1 MTIVIGGYLL
11 YSSVSVVKIGA
22 PLKRRGLRI
31 CLNLLNA
38 VVRIDVLETTFTA
51 GAKRSIRSVGSGI
64 IMLDDRREDYVLLI
78 SRDNETSVLRV
89 GLR

>member
-1 MTIVIGGYLL
+1 MHREF
-11 YSSVSVVKIGA
+11 A
-22 PLKRRGLRI
+22 A
-31 CLNLLNA
+31 NLLNA

-51 GAKRSIRSVGSGI
+51 GAKRSIRSVGSGV
-64 IMLDDRREDYVLLI
+64 IMSDDRCEDYVLLI